1 MRLSE
6 LTVENYRAFQA
17 ATVRLPEQGL
27 VLVAGAN
34 NTGKTALL
42 SAVDVVAGIGVGS
55 PALRHV
61 GSDDP
66 AKVAATFVPTTAER
80 ESFFA
85 QTPKGDSLSASGAG
99 SRLQFV
105 FEEEGQGLSLFE
117 IRAEWRDRGLHTVVT
132 TGQNSQNDPYGLQ
145 LIRALLPGEDN
156 LDPFALVS
164 IDPRY
169 GTRVSLGTAMSNISE
184 PARAGNVTQLLNV
197 LNAWRSRFYHF
208 RALRPGTQ
216 REAALQV
223 APTLQPTGENLA
235 AVLLDLLTN
244 RPDLLEQLRALIAE
258 IVPDIGRLEI
268 RTSGS
273 QMQIV
278 FAANDFELNLKDLGT
293 GVEQLLLTIV
303 VGLTETP
310 PFTMVIEEPETNL
323 HSAAQRA
330 LLGMLKTLADDRQI
344 IAATHSPVML
354 DWSPGGNRLW
364 HVTRG
369 RGTSNVEPV
378 REDPSALLNSLGVRL
393 SDVLSSDRVLV
404 LEGSSDQ
411 DILDA
416 WFPDV
421 LRNPERGRAS
431 RRGGR

>member
-1 MRLSE
+1 M
-6 LTVENYRAFQA
+6 
-17 ATVRLPEQGL
+17 
-27 VLVAGAN
+27 
-34 NTGKTALL
+34 
-42 SAVDVVAGIGVGS
+42 
-55 PALRHV
+55 
-61 GSDDP
+61 
-66 AKVAATFVPTTAER
+66 
-80 ESFFA
+80 
-85 QTPKGDSLSASGAG
+85 
-99 SRLQFV
+99 
-105 FEEEGQGLSLFE
+105 
-117 IRAEWRDRGLHTVVT
+117 
-132 TGQNSQNDPYGLQ
+132 
-145 LIRALLPGEDN
+145 
-156 LDPFALVS
+156 
-164 IDPRY
+164 
-169 GTRVSLGTAMSNISE
+169 
-184 PARAGNVTQLLNV
+184 
-197 LNAWRSRFYHF
+197 
-208 RALRPGTQ
+208 
-216 REAALQV
+216 
-223 APTLQPTGENLA
+223 
-235 AVLLDLLTN
+235 LDLLTN